1 MVSFRLSRRAMLV
14 SGIAATAP
22 VMAGVVTPA
31 RAAGRVPPPPG
42 GYVPSEVRLTAPLR
56 QIPLPAGYNRG
67 HAAFP
72 GMVLRPDRTLT
83 IAYRN
88 AAAHLSLDGVVVV
101 ADSTDAGLTYG
112 NYRVAAEA
120 SASHGTPAGDLR
132 DPSLAYIG
140 GELWVTYCV
149 GPTAVDALG
158 AYVKRGTRP
167 AVRIDP
173 GLPEASMCSPV
184 VPLPD
189 GSLGTA
195 FYGKATGETRA
206 SCWFAR
212 STNGGASWTSIRIV
226 DGQALGNDFPEP
238 WLLVRGTK
246 LIIMH
251 RHGGWSNVG
260 VTSSTDNGAT
270 WTPTRVAI
278 VAATGRPTT
287 LAMSTGRLLM
297 VYRHPDARSALMAV
311 SYDDGLTWKSAG
323 TLLPSEGG
331 PLGMTYAAM
340 AEVLPGV
347 VHVVVASERP
357 NGSSVLHA
365 GYLAG

>member
-1 MVSFRLSRRAMLV
+1 MVGSRLSRRIVLATGL
-14 SGIAATAP
+14 AATVP
-22 VMAGVVTPA
+22 VVTGA
-31 RAAGRVPPPPG
+31 VTSAQAAPPPPPG
-42 GYVPSEVRLTAPLR
+42 YALPEVRLTAPLR
-56 QIPLPAGYNRG
+56 QIPIPGGYNAG
-67 HAAFP
+67 HTAFP
-72 GMVLRPDRTLT
+72 GLVLRPDRTLT
-83 IAYRN
+83 VAYRN

-101 ADSTDAGLTYG
+101 ADSTDQGLTYG

-120 SASHGTPAGDLR
+120 SASHGTAAGGLR

-149 GPTAVDALG
+149 GPTAVNALG

-173 GLPEASMCSPV
+173 GLPEASMCTPV

-212 STNGGASWTSIRIV
+212 STNGGTSWTSARIV
-226 DGQALGNDFPEP
+226 NGQALGNDFPEP

-260 VTSSTDNGAT
+260 VTSSSDNGAT
-270 WTPTRVAI
+270 WTPTQVAI

-287 LAMSTGRLLM
+287 LAMSTGKLLM
-297 VYRHPDARSALMAV
+297 VYRHPDTRSALMAT
-311 SYDDGLTWKSAG
+311 STDDGLTWKSTG